1 MRRCFLKFDKLI
13 VDDNAYIYNDME
25 GRVEKL
31 PHKVMIIRIILLIA
45 MISLINW
52 QKWALV
58 SHLINPPNN
67 KLHFFIPPGLLG
79 FWPVVVD
86 QPSLSDQ
93 FPVHYLT
100 TSGH

>member
-31 PHKVMIIRIILLIA
+31 PHKVMIIRIILLIV

-52 QKWALV
+52 LRG
-58 SHLINPPNN
+58 SETER
-67 KLHFFIPPGLLG
+67 F
-79 FWPVVVD
+79 
-86 QPSLSDQ
+86 
-93 FPVHYLT
+93 
-100 TSGH
+100 